1 MLRRL
6 LIANRGEIVCRIVR
20 TARRLGVTTL
30 AVYSD
35 ADRNARHVRMADE
48 AYHLGA
54 SPAADSY
61 LNIAKI
67 VSLAKRVGADAV
79 HPGYGFLSE
88 NAAFAQACVDAGLI
102 FVGPPASAIRAMGS
116 KSASKAAMAAVGVPV
131 APGYH
136 GDDQSQPRL
145 IAEAQRVGF
154 PLIIKASAGGGGKGM
169 QVVNGSDEVAAAIE
183 SAQRLARTAF
193 GDDRLLMERYFP
205 RARHVEVQ
213 VFADS
218 HGGTVSLFDRDC
230 SVQRR
235 HQKIIEEAPAPG
247 LRAEV
252 REAMS
257 QAAIQSARA
266 VGYVGAGTVEFLVDE
281 AQQFYFMEMNTRLQV
296 EHPVTELITGI
307 DLVEWQLR
315 IAQGERLPK
324 GQNEIRSHGAAVEA
338 RLYAEDP
345 AHGYLPSVGRIGHL
359 HWPDSTPDLRLDMGV
374 DAGDEVSTFYDPM
387 LGKLIAWGES
397 RGAAIDKLHQALCD
411 IEIVGVITN
420 RALLASVLADEAF
433 RAGGVAT
440 DFLGARH
447 SLLRFGEPAADE
459 ADAALAGLWYAT
471 ARTEGDALWAD
482 TRGWRVA
489 APASSAWKFGDRTV
503 IIESSDANHYLARVS
518 GTARASGNNS
528 AGTAA
533 SVSGAAR
540 VEAATRVG
548 AVRPSG
554 ATPEASGEY
563 SLRVLARGNDSLQ
576 VEFAGQIQHVHLVE
590 AGQELHVFRGGR
602 QVLLRLA
609 RTEDA
614 LRVTAGVEEGS
625 LLTPLPGTVVAMH
638 VASGQQV
645 ARGAP
650 LVTVEAMKME
660 HTLTAPYDGT
670 VTRVAFGLS
679 ERVAAGAVL
688 VELAPLD
695 A

>member
-6 LIANRGEIVCRIVR
+6 LIANRGEIVCRIAR
-20 TARRLGVTTL
+20 TARRLGITTL

-54 SPAADSY
+54 SPAAESY

-88 NAAFAQACVDAGLI
+88 NAAFAQACVDAGLM

-169 QVVNGSDEVAAAIE
+169 QVVNGSAEVAAAIE

-247 LRAEV
+247 LRTEV

-324 GQNEIRSHGAAVEA
+324 GQSEIRSHGAAVEA

-359 HWPDSTPDLRLDMGV
+359 HWPDSTADLRLDMGV

-397 RGAAIDKLHQALCD
+397 RGAAIDKLHQALGD
-411 IEIVGVITN
+411 IEIIGVITN
-420 RALLASVLADEAF
+420 RALLASVLADETF

-459 ADAALAGLWYAT
+459 VDAALAGLWYAT

-482 TRGWRVA
+482 TRGWRLA
-489 APASSAWKFGDRTV
+489 APAGSTWVFGDRTV
-503 IIESSDANHYLARVS
+503 TIESVDANHYRARV
-518 GTARASGNNS
+518 G
-528 AGTAA
+528 
-533 SVSGAAR
+533 GA
-540 VEAATRVG
+540 
-548 AVRPSG
+548 
-554 ATPEASGEY
+554 EY
-563 SLRVLARGNDSLQ
+563 SLRVLARGEQTLQ
-576 VEFAGQIQHVHLVE
+576 VEFEGRVQQVHVIE
-590 AGQELHVFRGGR
+590 AGLELHVFRGGR

-614 LRVTAGVEEGS
+614 LQVTAGAEEGS
-625 LLTPLPGTVVAMH
+625 LLTPLPGTVVAVH
-638 VASGQQV
+638 VATGQQV

-670 VTRVAFGLS
+670 VTRVAFGLA

-695 A
+695 T